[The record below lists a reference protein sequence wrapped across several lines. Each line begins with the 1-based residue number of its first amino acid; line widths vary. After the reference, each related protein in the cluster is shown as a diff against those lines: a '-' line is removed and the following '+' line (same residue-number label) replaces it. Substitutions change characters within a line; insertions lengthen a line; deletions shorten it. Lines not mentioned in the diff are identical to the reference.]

1 MKMTQKSVF
10 SDNVEGK
17 DWLKGL
23 LHFGLVTVT
32 FTKKDGSER
41 EMVCTLDSARIPEEK
56 LPKGSTRTKSEESLA
71 VFDVEKEEWRSF
83 RWDSIVTIRFNID
96 GEQCA

>member
-1 MKMTQKSVF
+1 MTQKSVF

-17 DWLKGL
+17 NWLKGVL
-23 LHFGLVTVT
+23 LFGLVTVT

-41 EMVCTLDSARIPEEK
+41 EMVCTLSEDRIPPEK
-56 LPKGSTRTKSEESLA
+56 LPKGSGKAKSDESLA

-83 RWDSIVTIRFNID
+83 RWDSIVTIGFNLD
-96 GEQCA
+96 GEKYA